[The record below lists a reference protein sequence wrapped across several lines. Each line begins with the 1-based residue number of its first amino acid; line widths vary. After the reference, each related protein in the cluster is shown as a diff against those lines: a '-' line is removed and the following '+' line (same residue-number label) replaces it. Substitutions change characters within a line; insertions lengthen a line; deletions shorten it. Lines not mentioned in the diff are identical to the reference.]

1 MVQESQNIST
11 KVIKN
16 KKKLLLNYNDGITI
30 DHIMASGTIP
40 EFYKYAPVPI
50 DSTDKQKNHGSTIKF
65 AVTGESKDKV
75 RYFTDVG
82 VLSNTPFRELLSAH
96 KEYWKDV
103 EKVDEIPD
111 LDVCIINVH
120 ASIVDAGKVRED
132 YDGLKERH
140 TDLKY
145 CDSTAPGCAKVVKV
159 IDDGTIPTV

>member
-1 MVQESQNIST
+1 M
-11 KVIKN
+11 
-16 KKKLLLNYNDGITI
+16 
-30 DHIMASGTIP
+30 
-40 EFYKYAPVPI
+40 
-50 DSTDKQKNHGSTIKF
+50 
-65 AVTGESKDKV
+65 
-75 RYFTDVG
+75 RYFTDGG

-132 YDGLKERH
+132 YDGVK
-140 TDLKY
+140 
-145 CDSTAPGCAKVVKV
+145 DSTAPGCAKLVKV